1 MYVLVNAES
10 GERMS
15 DDIYLTAQDAEMAR
29 GLYLGVK
36 TRIKMLVDDSWM
48 CREGCRLYDGTYTKL
63 PDYLD
68 TFTQPH
74 HFAHVAKQDPL
85 KLAFTATPEKGMQ
98 DIQTVISVSTYLG
111 RFTALSGDQIRDLA
125 ARYESR
131 NTINDDTLVIDYT
144 RKAFRFAYDSQ
155 PVKSES
161 SDHTSCMARS
171 ARSYTAD
178 FTPYP
183 HIHPAEAYSTDQDG
197 LHIAYTTDP
206 RHPNTVTARAVVWP
220 KHMHFVRVYGL
231 EERDRI
237 GLQSLLQSRGYTRHH
252 SFEGAPLARI
262 GLGCDNDD
270 TDGTF
275 LMPYIDGDT
284 KTVDDHPSVKRFYI
298 CDSGDYAADETS
310 GYIEVG
316 SGGRYNSTCDHCG
329 DRMHSDDAHRMNGDL
344 WCESCYENEAIYCE
358 YYEESYPSHDG
369 FTSVYIARYA
379 ERGVDGFRRRD
390 PSARPIEQT
399 WCDDAAG
406 NYAFYCDHTDRHYHA
421 EHFTSIEVVVDRH
434 GNTETWCME
443 QTTDDWFRCDEC
455 GLNYDIDLRYE
466 HSDLLGEAVICV
478 DCHKANEAESE
489 GRGYAVPI
497 APLPVYIDD
506 RRQLE
511 MALPLPEIELA
522 F

>member
-1 MYVLVNAES
+1 MYVLVNAETN
-10 GERMS
+10 ERMS
-15 DDIYLTAQDAEMAR
+15 NDTYFTAQEAEIAR

-48 CREGCRLYDGTYTKL
+48 ERERSRLYDGTYTKL

-74 HFAHVAKQDPL
+74 HFAHVAKQDPA

-98 DIQTVISVSTYLG
+98 NIQTVISVSTYLG

-131 NTINDDTLVIDYT
+131 NTINDETLVINYT
-144 RKAFRFAYDSQ
+144 RKAFRFAYDNQ

-171 ARSYTAD
+171 ARSYTGHLV
-178 FTPYP
+178 FHPYL
-183 HIHPAEAYSTDQDG
+183 HPAEAYSTDQDG

-206 RHPNTVTARAVVWP
+206 RHPDTVTARAVVWP
-220 KHMHFVRVYGL
+220 KRMHYVRVYGL

-237 GLQSLLQSRGYTRHH
+237 GLQSLLQSRGYTRRY

-262 GLGCDNDD
+262 GLGNGNDAE
-270 TDGTF
+270 DGTF

-298 CDSGDYAADETS
+298 CDNGDYVADETS
-310 GYIEVG
+310 GCIKVG
-316 SGGRYNSTCDHCG
+316 NAHTNATCDHCG
-329 DRMHSDDAHRMNGDL
+329 DRMHSDDGHTVGGDL
-344 WCESCYENEAIYCE
+344 WCESCYENESTYCE
-358 YYEESYPSHDG
+358 YYEENYPSHDG
-369 FTSVYIARYA
+369 FTSVFIARYA
-379 ERGVDGFRRRD
+379 ERGEDGFRRRD
-390 PSARPIEQT
+390 PYARPIEQT

-406 NYAFYCDHTDRHYHA
+406 NYAFYCDMTDRHYHN

-434 GNTETWCME
+434 GTTETWCME
-443 QTTDDWFRCDEC
+443 QTRDDWFRCDEC
-455 GLNYDIDLRYE
+455 GQNYDIDLRYE
-466 HSDLLGEAVICV
+466 HVVCV

-489 GRGYAVPI
+489 GRGYPVPVAV
-497 APLPVYIDD
+497 LPAHIDD
-506 RRQLE
+506 VRQLD
-511 MALPLPEIELA
+511 LPLPAVPATL

>member
-10 GERMS
+10 GERMN
-15 DDIYLTAQDAEMAR
+15 DDTYSTAQEAEMAR

-36 TRIKMLVDDSWM
+36 TRIKMLVDDSW
-48 CREGCRLYDGTYTKL
+48 RERERNRLYDGTYTQL
-63 PDYLD
+63 PSFIYIHAQAD
-68 TFTQPH
+68 
-74 HFAHVAKQDPL
+74 HFAHVAKQDPT
-85 KLAFTATPEKGMQ
+85 KIAFTATPEKGMQ
-98 DIQTVISVSTYLG
+98 DIQTVISASTYLG

-131 NTINDDTLVIDYT
+131 VTINEDTLVIDYT
-144 RKAFRFAYDSQ
+144 RKAFRFAYDNQ

-171 ARSYTAD
+171 ARSYTGH
-178 FTPYP
+178 FTPHP
-183 HIHPAEAYSTDQDG
+183 HIHPAEAYSTDRDG

-206 RHPNTVTARAVVWP
+206 RHPTTVTARAVVWP
-220 KHMHFVRVYGL
+220 RHMHFVRVYGL

-237 GLQSLLQSRGYTRHH
+237 GLTSLLQSRGYTRHY
-252 SFEGAPLARI
+252 SFDGAPLARI
-262 GLGCDNDD
+262 GLGNDDDD

-275 LMPYIDGDT
+275 LMPYIDGDCR
-284 KTVDDHPSVKRFYI
+284 TVDDSPSTKRFYI
-298 CDSGDYAADETS
+298 CDNGDYEAAETS
-310 GYIEVG
+310 GSIDVG
-316 SGGRYNSTCDHCG
+316 SGSRYNCTCDNCG
-329 DRMHSDDAHRMNGDL
+329 DRMHSDDGHTVGGDR

-358 YYEESYPSHDG
+358 YYEESYASHDG
-369 FTSVYIARYA
+369 FTSVFVARYA

-406 NYAFYCDHTDRHYHA
+406 NYAFYCDKTDRHYHG
-421 EHFTSIEVVVDRH
+421 EHFTSIEVVVDRL

-455 GLNYDIDLRYE
+455 GQNYDIDLRYE
-466 HSDLLGEAVICV
+466 HSDLLGDAVVCV

-489 GRGYAVPI
+489 GRGYPVPVTS
-497 APLPVYIDD
+497 LPVHIDD
-506 RRQLE
+506 VRQLD
-511 MALPLPEIELA
+511 LPLPAVPATL

>member
-1 MYVLVNAES
+1 MYIVINAEN

-15 DDIYLTAQDAEMAR
+15 NDTYPTAHEANMAR

-48 CREGCRLYDGTYTKL
+48 KREGCRLYDGTYTKL

-68 TFTQPH
+68 TFTQPLH
-74 HFAHVAKQDPL
+74 YAHVAKQDPT
-85 KLAFTATPEKGMQ
+85 KIAFTATPEKGMQ

-144 RKAFRFAYDSQ
+144 RKAFRFAYDNQ

-171 ARSYTAD
+171 ARSYTGHLVPH
-178 FTPYP
+178 PYL
-183 HIHPAEAYSTDQDG
+183 HPAEAYSTDQDG

-206 RHPNTVTARAVVWP
+206 RHPDSVTARAVVWP
-220 KHMHFVRVYGL
+220 KHMLYVRVYGL

-237 GLQSLLQSRGYTRHH
+237 GLQSLLQSRGYTRHY

-262 GLGCDNDD
+262 GLDNDNDD
-270 TDGTF
+270 ESGTF
-275 LMPYIDGDT
+275 LMPYLDGDT
-284 KTVDDHPSVKRFYI
+284 KAVDDHPSAKRFCI
-298 CDSGDYAADETS
+298 CDSGDYAADGTS
-310 GYIEVG
+310 GYIDIGNV
-316 SGGRYNSTCDHCG
+316 YDCTCDHCG
-329 DRMHSDDAHRMNGDL
+329 DRMHSDDAHRVNGDL
-344 WCESCYENEAIYCE
+344 WCESCYENESIYCE
-358 YYEESYPSHDG
+358 YYEESYPNHDG

-379 ERGVDGFRRRD
+379 ERGEDGFRRRD
-390 PSARPIEQT
+390 PHARPIEQV

-406 NYAFYCDHTDRHYHA
+406 NYAFYCDRTDRHYHS
-421 EHFTSIEVVVDRH
+421 EHFTSIQVITDQH
-434 GNTETWCME
+434 GNTETWCAE
-443 QTTDDWFRCDEC
+443 QTQDRWFRCDEC
-455 GLNYDIDLRYE
+455 GQNYDNDLRYE
-466 HSDLLGEAVICV
+466 HSDLLGEATICV

-489 GRGYAVPI
+489 GRGYPVPAAV
-497 APLPVYIDD
+497 LPAHIDD
-506 RRQLE
+506 VRQLE
-511 MALPLPEIELA
+511 MALPVPEIELA